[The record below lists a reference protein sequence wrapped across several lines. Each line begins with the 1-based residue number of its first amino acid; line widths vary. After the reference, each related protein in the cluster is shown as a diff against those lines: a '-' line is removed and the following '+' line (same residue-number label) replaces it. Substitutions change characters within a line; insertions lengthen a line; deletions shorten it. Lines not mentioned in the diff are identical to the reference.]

1 MQWRQYEVVGEEL
14 PELNHHLAHN
24 NDSVSQMVMQFRQ
37 FPSMVGWM
45 LSVFLWTE
53 TYTHRQ
59 SDQRGGVIFTE
70 LICEVNT

>member
-37 FPSMVGWM
+37 FPSMVGLLM
-45 LSVFLWTE
+45 GLVHTFTSLVLG
-53 TYTHRQ
+53 RL
-59 SDQRGGVIFTE
+59 DVVITTTCFP
-70 LICEVNT
+70 